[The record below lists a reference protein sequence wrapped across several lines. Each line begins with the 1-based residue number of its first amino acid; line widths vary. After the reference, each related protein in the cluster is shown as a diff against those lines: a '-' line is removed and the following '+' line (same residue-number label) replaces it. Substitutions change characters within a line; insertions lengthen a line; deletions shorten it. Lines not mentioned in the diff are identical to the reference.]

1 MNQIAAAK
9 GQSLPDTDLIHALR
23 ACRRAMLYALGFSLV
38 MNILL
43 LLLPIYSLQVLDR
56 VISSRS
62 TDTLIVLSI
71 IAVICFI
78 FYGIFN
84 MLRAFVLSGVVQWL
98 DEKMGP
104 DLLRIAIIKSSIGG
118 NVSAGQFQ
126 RDLGMI
132 KGFVNSG
139 LVALLDAPWSLI
151 FLFIIYMINP
161 VLGFISLMGSIVLF
175 ILALINELVTKTPIK
190 EAQDS
195 MIKSGLLADTMS
207 RNAEAIEAMGM
218 MPNILNNWQEHNKE
232 GLLAQYRSFD
242 RAQIIQSASRTLRF
256 MIQVCIIGFGALL
269 TLNAEM
275 TVGGM
280 IACSIL
286 VSRALAPYEQAIGV
300 WKSLI
305 SARDAYR
312 RLNQVLRT
320 TPEMRGTMALPA
332 PEGRLTAEAVFFQP
346 PNTPAIIKNV
356 NFALEPGESLGIIG
370 PSAAGKSTLAK
381 MIIGILP
388 TSHGSIRLDGV
399 ETFKWNREDLGQ
411 YVGYMPQQVDM
422 FPGTIR
428 DNIARMAPG
437 APDEAVIEAAKMAGC
452 HDMILRLPQGY
463 ETEFTAGNLALSPG
477 QRQRIGLARA
487 LFNRPRFV
495 VLDEPHGTLDGEG
508 ERALLVALQRMKE
521 AKLNY
526 IVVAHRPSI
535 VGNVDKIL
543 MLRGGMVE
551 AFGPRDEVLKQ
562 YAPQAANQP
571 ARAQAPAQ
579 PDNATQS
586 GGWS

>member
-495 VLDEPHGTLDGEG
+495 VLDEPNGNLDGEG

>member
-1 MNQIAAAK
+1 
-9 GQSLPDTDLIHALR
+9 
-23 ACRRAMLYALGFSLV
+23 
-38 MNILL
+38 
-43 LLLPIYSLQVLDR
+43 
-56 VISSRS
+56 
-62 TDTLIVLSI
+62 
-71 IAVICFI
+71 
-78 FYGIFN
+78 
-84 MLRAFVLSGVVQWL
+84 
-98 DEKMGP
+98 
-104 DLLRIAIIKSSIGG
+104 
-118 NVSAGQFQ
+118 
-126 RDLGMI
+126 
-132 KGFVNSG
+132 
-139 LVALLDAPWSLI
+139 
-151 FLFIIYMINP
+151 
-161 VLGFISLMGSIVLF
+161 
-175 ILALINELVTKTPIK
+175 
-190 EAQDS
+190 
-195 MIKSGLLADTMS
+195 
-207 RNAEAIEAMGM
+207 
-218 MPNILNNWQEHNKE
+218 
-232 GLLAQYRSFD
+232 
-242 RAQIIQSASRTLRF
+242 
-256 MIQVCIIGFGALL
+256 
-269 TLNAEM
+269 
-275 TVGGM
+275 
-280 IACSIL
+280 
-286 VSRALAPYEQAIGV
+286 
-300 WKSLI
+300 
-305 SARDAYR
+305 
-312 RLNQVLRT
+312 
-320 TPEMRGTMALPA
+320 
-332 PEGRLTAEAVFFQP
+332 
-346 PNTPAIIKNV
+346 
-356 NFALEPGESLGIIG
+356 
-370 PSAAGKSTLAK
+370 

-495 VLDEPHGTLDGEG
+495 VLDEPNGNLDGEG